1 MRNQVYSSNDYRVLE
16 GFLRRILKLLFF
28 GIKPVFVFDGK
39 TPEIK
44 RKCVQLRAQ
53 AGKDSD
59 QEIRKAAERLVT
71 KILAGDSVEEESAS
85 LSVEE
90 DQSEYEILDSL
101 LEKYMQLLKNEL
113 CEDGKLTDIDQ
124 FRTLTLSEQF

>member
-71 KILAGDSVEEESAS
+71 KILAGDGVEEESAS
-85 LSVEE
+85 QSVEE
-90 DQSEYEILDSL
+90 D
-101 LEKYMQLLKNEL
+101 
-113 CEDGKLTDIDQ
+113 
-124 FRTLTLSEQF
+124 